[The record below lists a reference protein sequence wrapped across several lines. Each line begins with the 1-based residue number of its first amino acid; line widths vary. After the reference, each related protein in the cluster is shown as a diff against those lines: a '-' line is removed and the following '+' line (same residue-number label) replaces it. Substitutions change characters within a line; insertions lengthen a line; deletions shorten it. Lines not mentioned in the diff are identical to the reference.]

1 MSLPFAQQ
9 PGVVFGIAA
18 ALSWLAHRL
27 RVPHVIFLLFAG
39 AVLGVDGIGWW
50 RDTAPFEAFS
60 HIGIAALLFLVGLEL
75 SPVFFREVGWRP
87 VRLLVQQ
94 LFFLG
99 ALGSGWAFGF
109 STDVRLL
116 VIVGCLFT
124 FNSTMLA
131 LKALGERQ
139 ELGKVHGRFVAS
151 VLILQDVVA
160 SLVLVGITILAALVT
175 GRDWVSVAGIY
186 LAKIVAFGFLAWLFA
201 EYALS
206 RVWKSLAK
214 QHDVFILAGFA
225 YPLLVGVLFSVAGLS
240 AELGALVAG
249 ISLSQSTFR
258 FELLTRM
265 KPLREIFLAPFFLAV
280 GAAWM
285 WRSLPEV
292 WFQVFLGWLVI
303 GCIGPLFLYW
313 RVRHGDYPRQTAF
326 FIASSLAHGSEF
338 VFLVLAL
345 IGPVIQVPP
354 MLQTALVSVVIIS
367 MISGSAIM
375 QWVPRG
381 AVLLRRYWPERP
393 KAHESRARQAELFL
407 FGCHRVGSDFL
418 PVLKRLRRPFV
429 VVDMDPQVIQ
439 DLNEHRID
447 ACFGDLANRE
457 LLEELQVE
465 KAKLLVSTVHDK
477 EAQIALL
484 RYLKRHRSKPVVI
497 MVAHEIEEAL
507 ELYKHG
513 ASYVILPHFLG
524 GNYASQL
531 IDVHGY
537 DDPEPFEVER
547 IRHVEHLKRRGK
559 TGIFLPFVPTGRR
572 VT

>member
-9 PGVVFGIAA
+9 PGIMFGIAA

-27 RVPHVIFLLFAG
+27 RVPHVIFLLLAG
-39 AVLGVDGIGWW
+39 AVLGVDGVGWW
-50 RDTAPFEAFS
+50 RDAVPFEAFS

-94 LFFLG
+94 LVFLG
-99 ALGSGWAFGF
+99 VLGSSWALGFT
-109 STDVRLL
+109 TDTRLI

-160 SLVLVGITILAALVT
+160 SMVLVGVTILAALVT
-175 GRDWVSVAGIY
+175 GRDWTSVAGLY
-186 LAKIVAFGFLAWLFA
+186 LGKILLFGFFAWVFA

-249 ISLSQSTFR
+249 ISLSRSTFR

-265 KPLREIFLAPFFLAV
+265 KPLREIFLAPFFLSV
-280 GAAWM
+280 GATWM

-292 WFQVFLGWLVI
+292 ALQVLLGWLLI
-303 GCIGPLFLYW
+303 GCIGPMFLYW
-313 RVRHGDYPRQTAF
+313 RVRRTEYPRQTAF
-326 FIASSLAHGSEF
+326 FVASSLSHGSEF

-345 IGPVIQVPP
+345 IAPIVVVPP
-354 MLQTALVSVVIIS
+354 MLQTALVSIVVLS
-367 MISGSAIM
+367 LISGSVVM
-375 QWVPRG
+375 QWAPRG
-381 AVLLRRYWPERP
+381 AALLRRYWPERS
-393 KAHESRARQAELFL
+393 AARESRPPHADLFL

-439 DLNEHRID
+439 DLNNHRID

-484 RYLKRHRSKPVVI
+484 RYLKRHRVKPVVI

-537 DDPEPFEVER
+537 EDPEPFEVER
-547 IRHVEHLKRRGK
+547 LRHVEHLRKREK
-559 TGIFLPFVPTGRR
+559 TGIFLPFVPTARR
-572 VT
+572 G